1 MIAAVFDEEDGD
13 ENDVER
19 LRELVDLD
27 VNIVLIVLL
36 FSTSH

>member
-1 MIAAVFDEEDGD
+1 MIAAVCDEEDED

-27 VNIVLIVLL
+27 VNIILIVLL
-36 FSTSH
+36 YSSFH